1 MAKDYYEILG
11 VGRDADAA
19 EIKKAYRK
27 LAMKYHPDRNPGDKD
42 AEDKFKACSEAYEVL
57 SDDEKR
63 QMYDRYGE
71 EGLRSSGYAGAGNIN
86 DIFSH
91 FSDLFG
97 GMGFGD
103 LFGGGRRSGG
113 PQDGENLRYD
123 LEISFEEAVK
133 GTQETIKITRMEPC
147 EKCGGSGEA
156 EGATR
161 AKCSTC
167 RGVGRVAMQQGFFAI
182 QTTCPKCGGVGT
194 MIDKPCPK
202 CRGVGRSEQ
211 EREVLV
217 KIPAGVDDGTRLR
230 LRGEGEAGSK
240 GGNKGDLYVFITV
253 KPHKTIKRD
262 GINLYVETHI
272 HVAQAILG
280 CEIEVPTLDGPEIVT
295 INPGIQS
302 GETVTVKGKGVPRL
316 GSAKSEKGDLIVIVI
331 VDIPKKISGEERKYL
346 EMFAKSQGVEFK
358 PEKSF
363 FDKLK
368 DKFTE

>member
-11 VGRDADAA
+11 VSREADAA

-27 LAMKYHPDRNPGDKD
+27 LAMKYHPDRNPGDKE
-42 AEDKFKACSEAYEVL
+42 AEDKFKECSEAYEVL

-71 EGLRSSGYAGAGNIN
+71 EGLKSSGYAGAGNIN

-91 FSDLFG
+91 FGDLFG

-103 LFGGGRRSGG
+103 LFGGGRKSGG
-113 PQDGENLRYD
+113 PQQGENLRYD

-133 GTQETIKITRMEPC
+133 GTQETIKVNRMEPC
-147 EKCGGSGEA
+147 DKCNGTGEA
-156 EGATR
+156 EGAKRT
-161 AKCSTC
+161 KCSTC
-167 RGVGRVAMQQGFFAI
+167 RGAGRVQMQQGFFTI
-182 QTTCPKCGGVGT
+182 QTTCPRCGGLGT
-194 MIDKPCPK
+194 MIDKPCTK
-202 CRGVGRSEQ
+202 CQGTGRMEQ
-211 EREVLV
+211 DREVLV

-230 LRGEGEAGSK
+230 LRGEGEAGTM
-240 GGNKGDLYVFITV
+240 GGPSGDLYVYISV

-262 GINLYVETHI
+262 GVNLFVEKHI

-280 CEIEVPTLDGPEIVT
+280 CEIEVPTLDGPEVVT

-302 GETVTVKGKGVPRL
+302 GETVTVKGKGVPVL
-316 GSAKSEKGDLIVIVI
+316 GSKTDKGDLIIIVT
-331 VDIPKKISGEERKYL
+331 VDIPKKVNSEERKLL
-346 EMFAKSQGVEFK
+346 EAFAKSQGVDFK

-368 DKFTE
+368 DKFSE